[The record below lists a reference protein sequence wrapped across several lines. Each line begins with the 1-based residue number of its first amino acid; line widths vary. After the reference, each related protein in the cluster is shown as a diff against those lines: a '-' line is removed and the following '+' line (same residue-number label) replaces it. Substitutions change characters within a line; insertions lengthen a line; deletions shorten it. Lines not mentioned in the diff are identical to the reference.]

1 MLRFD
6 NTAKGI
12 TRLLRHLAKQEATL
26 AVCESTGGTSGLLVS
41 RLRKAEVGVR
51 VANPGRVRAFARALR
66 PRSQDRPA
74 GCSGAVP
81 LWTGAP

>member
-6 NTAKGI
+6 NTTKGI

-26 AVCESTGGTSGLLVS
+26 AVCESTGGYERLLVS

-51 VANPGRVRAFARALR
+51 VANPSRTQVTTKTRG
-66 PRSQDRPA
+66 A
-74 GCSGAVP
+74 GGMI
-81 LWTGAP
+81 